1 MQNGQMNQPKGSLR
15 ISQDVIAAIASHA
28 ASEIQGVIP
37 VENMG
42 AIRNIVTKKGIS
54 KPISINLADDIAV
67 IDMMVNL
74 KDGTKIPAA
83 SEQVQQAVKDAV
95 QNMTGITVS
104 KVNIQVAGIVF
115 DEPLSTEN

>member
-1 MQNGQMNQPKGSLR
+1 MQNGQMKQPKGSLR
-15 ISQDVIAAIASHA
+15 ISQDVIATIASHA

-37 VENMG
+37 VDNMG
-42 AIRNIVTKKGIS
+42 AIRNIVAKKSIS
-54 KPISINLADDIAV
+54 KPISISLADDVAV

-74 KDGTKIPAA
+74 EDGTKIPAA